1 MICQINKNV
10 YFTSSNAALAA
21 KKEAS
26 SLESAHFLEVG
37 GASGNGADLQLRV
50 ILAFCETLSSTVDA
64 RPGVPIVV
72 CPDPDSPSS
81 LRSARVLCGAYMLL
95 CDQVGLDVV
104 VSTLSA
110 AMSDISPS
118 GGEAVDATTLD

>member
-1 MICQINKNV
+1 MICQINTNV

-50 ILAFCETLSSTVDA
+50 VLAFCETLSSTVDA
-64 RPGVPIVV
+64 RPGVPIDSIEALVQRVV
-72 CPDPDSPSS
+72 KNWEVESHHIS
-81 LRSARVLCGAYMLL
+81 
-95 CDQVGLDVV
+95 DVNQWKTMET
-104 VSTLSA
+104 STFKAL
-110 AMSDISPS
+110 
-118 GGEAVDATTLD
+118 